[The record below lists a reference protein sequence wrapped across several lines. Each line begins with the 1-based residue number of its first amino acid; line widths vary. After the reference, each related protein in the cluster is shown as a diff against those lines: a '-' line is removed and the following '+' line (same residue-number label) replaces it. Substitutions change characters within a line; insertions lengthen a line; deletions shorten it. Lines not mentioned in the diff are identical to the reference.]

1 MSVPL
6 FHLLLSQSS
15 PLQFASGI
23 FEFLYK
29 AINFQLFLKWPCTS
43 QNYDLSASNSIGIN
57 IIESFIFVL
66 QFLFFFFLN
75 LHLKIFC
82 KLSYLTLSVFW
93 KQSYLK
99 NIWKLPSKISMAE
112 RFLRTLAGSLWAFQV
127 KTCRLYRVCSLKRD
141 STAEF
146 RILIQD
152 FQDFMKFQ
160 NFKTM
165 KGQRSQFEGLHIA

>member
-1 MSVPL
+1 MSVHL

-15 PLQFASGI
+15 PLHFAPSI

-43 QNYDLSASNSIGIN
+43 QNYDLSASKSIGIN

-66 QFLFFFFLN
+66 QFLFFFFFWN

-112 RFLRTLAGSLWAFQV
+112 SFLRTLAGYLWAFQV

-152 FQDFMKFQ
+152 FQEFMKFQ
-160 NFKTM
+160 NLKTM
-165 KGQRSQFEGLHIA
+165 KGRRS